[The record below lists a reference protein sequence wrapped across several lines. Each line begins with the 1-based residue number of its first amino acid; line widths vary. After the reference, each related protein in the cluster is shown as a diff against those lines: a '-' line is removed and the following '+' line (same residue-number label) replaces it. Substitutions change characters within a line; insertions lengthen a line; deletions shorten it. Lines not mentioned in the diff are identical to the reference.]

1 MRIFGLLPAAFML
14 SGCFHLGAK
23 PMTFTGGEMLAA
35 HIETYDATPLICEL
49 QRDTGRNGCPKPADG
64 KPRPGEAGALALDG
78 APAPASAD
86 PIAKALDN
94 WRERR
99 ASLLSPQATSDQPG
113 PPVLM
118 LSGGGS
124 WGAFGA
130 GYLTALDRR
139 DWAVVTG
146 VSTGALQGLFVAAGD
161 YPEMV
166 KAYSPEDGREIVK
179 SHGLLGLLFKGSEF
193 DLAPLRGKVL
203 GYLLPADG
211 AESPLLR
218 MLRPDAPDLSVAMVE
233 ARSGDLKVVHVTQMV
248 RAALGRAEQRTPAEL
263 RRVAEC
269 VTGVVLAS
277 SAIPVRLTPVQIDGR
292 TYVDGGVRS
301 SVFDAEVGR
310 KLALYAA
317 NHPSIPQ
324 PNLYVVRNGPTVVFP
339 DADDP
344 KRPGTA
350 AVDVRPDVLR
360 VGLRGYSTIVNQN
373 ELMSIASL
381 RLKYPTGPIHVA
393 TADGFDAPMNP
404 NAKGCQRQPEM
415 FNPKFMG
422 CLVEWGKYKA
432 RSGPGWIELREL
444 KVSLA
449 GKTAISK

>member
-1 MRIFGLLPAAFML
+1 MRIFGILPAAFML
-14 SGCFHLGAK
+14 GGCFHLGGK

-35 HIETYDATPLICEL
+35 HIETYGATSLIGKL
-49 QRDTGRNGCPKPADG
+49 QRDAGFDDCPTGADG
-64 KPRPGEAGALALDG
+64 KPDCGAAGLMAFDSG
-78 APAPASAD
+78 RAPADID

-94 WRERR
+94 WRDPR
-99 ASLLSPQATSDQPG
+99 ASPLSMEATSDRLG
-113 PPVLM
+113 APVLM

-130 GYLTALDRR
+130 GYLEALDLR

-146 VSTGALQGLFVAAGD
+146 ISTGALQGLFVAAGD
-161 YPEMV
+161 YSEMV
-166 KAYSPEDGREIVK
+166 EAYSPEDGREIAK
-179 SHGLLGLLFKGSEF
+179 PNGILGLLFRGAEN

-203 GYLLPADG
+203 DYLLPSDG

-218 MLRPDAPDLSVAMVE
+218 MLRPGAPELSVAMVE

-248 RAALGRAEQRTPAEL
+248 RATLGRPEQRTPAEL

-269 VTGVVLAS
+269 VAGVVLAS

-301 SVFDAEVGR
+301 SVFDAGVGR
-310 KLALYAA
+310 KLRLYSASR
-317 NHPSIPQ
+317 PSTPQ
-324 PNLYVVRNGPTVVFP
+324 PRIYVVRNGPTVVFR

-344 KRPGTA
+344 ETPGTA
-350 AVDVRPDVLR
+350 AVDARPDAVR

-381 RLKYPTGPIHVA
+381 RLRYPTGPIHVA
-393 TADGFDAPMNP
+393 TADGFNSPMNP
-404 NAKGCQRQPEM
+404 NGCGRRPKEM
-415 FNPKFMG
+415 FNPGFMK
-422 CLVEWGKYKA
+422 CLVEWGRYKA
-432 RSGPGWIELREL
+432 RSGSGWIELPKLE
-444 KVSLA
+444 VWLA
-449 GKTAISK
+449 DEMAISR